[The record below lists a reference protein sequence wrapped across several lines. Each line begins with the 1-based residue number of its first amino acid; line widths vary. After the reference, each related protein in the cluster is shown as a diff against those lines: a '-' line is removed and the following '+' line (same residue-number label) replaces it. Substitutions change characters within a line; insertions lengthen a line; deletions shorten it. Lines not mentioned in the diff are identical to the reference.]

1 MTEEINKLQIKLV
14 KPEIPEIES
23 DRTLFALFDFLL
35 TDKSQP
41 ILEKKSEAI
50 KIIEPLV

>member
-1 MTEEINKLQIKLV
+1 MSSEELKIKI
-14 KPEIPEIES
+14 KIPDQEPG
-23 DRTLFALFDFLL
+23 DANLFRLFDFLL